1 MISHYGIIWRGH
13 MMSQHYPDINSPQF
27 GQQACST
34 IVEGVL
40 EHLPLGI
47 KGNKIDDRLALGIL
61 CYASVKRISI
71 ESACRELAG
80 APSGNPRASTWTPAL
95 DPSREGIR

>member
-1 MISHYGIIWRGH
+1 
-13 MMSQHYPDINSPQF
+13 MSQHYPDINSPHF

-34 IVEGVL
+34 IVELVL

-47 KGNKIDDRLALGIL
+47 KGSKIDDRVALDIL

-71 ESACRELAG
+71 ESACMELAG
-80 APSGNPRASTWTPAL
+80 APSGKIPRASTWMPRSIPRARGYA
-95 DPSREGIR
+95 SWRRN